1 MLSTVARWVVIIGLV
16 AAELVITVAGT
27 WIYFSSAGRVLD
39 ADEVPPG
46 STALV
51 LGSLVDDGLPG
62 SYVRGRLDTAV
73 DLYENGRVARII
85 NSGNGSAAAGDEPAV
100 MRSYLEE
107 RGVPADVIVDDP
119 LGMDTD
125 ASCRRAHEV
134 FGVRRAVIVTQ
145 DFHVSRAIA
154 LCRSW
159 GIDATGVAARCE
171 CATWTV
177 LRNHLRELL
186 LARPRALVGLPVQ
199 DVESS
204 AGSAELHGSALTT

>member
-1 MLSTVARWVVIIGLV
+1 MLSTVVRGVVLVGLI
-16 AAELVITVAGT
+16 AAELVITVAAT

-39 ADEVPPG
+39 ADDVPPG

-51 LGSLVDDGLPG
+51 LGSLVDDGVPG
-62 SYVRGRLDTAV
+62 TYVQGRLDTAL
-73 DLYENGRVARII
+73 DLYRNGRIDRII
-85 NSGNGSAAAGDEPAV
+85 NSGNGSAEAGDEPAV
-100 MRSYLEE
+100 MRGYLEA
-107 RGVPADVIVDDP
+107 RGVPTDDIVDDP

-125 ASCRRAHEV
+125 ASCRRAHDV

-171 CATWTV
+171 CAIWTV
-177 LRNHLRELL
+177 VRNHLRESL
-186 LARPRALVGLPVQ
+186 LARPRALLGLPVQ
-199 DVESS
+199 GVGLSV
-204 AGSAELHGSALTT
+204 GSAALHGSASTT